1 MNCGISSRLVFRMMF
16 PHLVLRGSSLVAC
29 RVSASAFTF
38 MLRKTRHGQLGQDG
52 DHQQDEGKEGAE
64 EEKGEHD
71 VEGTF
76 HHLVGR
82 FAQRVTAQTEV
93 GDIAQHVQVHPVLQ
107 VVMQVGHTVEVYQVV
122 FAIVDDGDNVV
133 PVDRRKSAEQVLYLR
148 MVLQVGGYLLG
159 FAQVRT
165 FFRKTGIGLEIEVA
179 VYPVTRKGVVHHFV
193 VQFEVAGCS
202 ADQYDVAQVASLA
215 AVYLHQGTESQ
226 AVGTDH
232 QEAEADVGEVEVA
245 VYPYISQAVGTDHQE
260 AEADV
265 GEVEVAVY
273 PYIFQNRKG
282 QSGNDGEIHRI
293 AENFHHNLVGIY
305 LAQMQD
311 NAVPAGSHQVTE
323 ADDELQGPDGYPRR
337 YRLLVGMAQ
346 QVEQQVVE
354 EEIPHFYKENHK
366 TVVTVSL
373 HFHNRELSE
382 LKLGQKGKLR
392 RNFPSGCASRLPV
405 TTPDRQMRRNLL
417 FFYPAKLVIFMR
429 LTK

>member
-1 MNCGISSRLVFRMMF
+1 MLQHVRTGTYDAHVAQQHIDELR
-16 PHLVLRGSSLVAC
+16 HLVQVGLPHDVAPLGLAGVVLGSLQGVGLGIHLHAPELDDVEFLVVQPVPLLAEEEG
-29 RVSASAFTF
+29 
-38 MLRKTRHGQLGQDG
+38 TRHGQLGQDG

-148 MVLQVGGYLLG
+148 MVLQIGGYLLG

-179 VYPVTRKGVVHHFV
+179 VYPVTRKGVVHHLV
-193 VQFEVAGCS
+193 VQFEVAGRS

-245 VYPYISQAVGTDHQE
+245 VYPYILQD
-260 AEADV
+260 
-265 GEVEVAVY
+265 GE
-273 PYIFQNRKG
+273 G
-282 QSGNDGEIHRI
+282 QPGDDGEIHRI
-293 AENFHHNLVGIY
+293 PENFHHNLIGVY
-305 LAQMQD
+305 LAQVQ
-311 NAVPAGSHQVTE
+311 NHAVLAGGHQVAE
-323 ADDELQGPDGYPRR
+323 ADDELEGPAGHPR
-337 YRLLVGMAQ
+337 GD
-346 QVEQQVVE
+346 
-354 EEIPHFYKENHK
+354 
-366 TVVTVSL
+366 S
-373 HFHNRELSE
+373 
-382 LKLGQKGKLR
+382 
-392 RNFPSGCASRLPV
+392 
-405 TTPDRQMRRNLL
+405 
-417 FFYPAKLVIFMR
+417 
-429 LTK
+429 